1 MTNATFRAIA
11 DLSWLALNMQLETLL
26 ETSVSENSLL
36 ISVSTE
42 IKSLAIPRFA
52 DL

>member
-1 MTNATFRAIA
+1 MANATSRAIA
-11 DLSWLALNMQLETLL
+11 GLSWLALSVELETLL
-26 ETSVSENSLL
+26 ETSVFQNSFL

-42 IKSLAIPRFA
+42 SKSLAIPRFA